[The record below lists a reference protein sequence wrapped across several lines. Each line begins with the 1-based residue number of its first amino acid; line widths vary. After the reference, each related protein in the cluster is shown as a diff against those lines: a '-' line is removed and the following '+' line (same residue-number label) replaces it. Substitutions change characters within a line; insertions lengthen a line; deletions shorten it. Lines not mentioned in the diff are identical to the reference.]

1 MKSNEVTKAKAKE
14 LGIQSWHVKSQETLD
29 AEIEE
34 LEPVIVK
41 EVPKEPEPEPLPK
54 FRKNGERIRL
64 CKDGVDRGS
73 NRQNRE
79 FDSGA

>member
-1 MKSNEVTKAKAKE
+1 MKSNEATKAKAKE
-14 LGIQSWHVKSQETLD
+14 LGIQSWHVKSQETLA

-34 LEPVIVK
+34 LEPVIVVK
-41 EVPKEPEPEPLPK
+41 EVSKEPEPLPK